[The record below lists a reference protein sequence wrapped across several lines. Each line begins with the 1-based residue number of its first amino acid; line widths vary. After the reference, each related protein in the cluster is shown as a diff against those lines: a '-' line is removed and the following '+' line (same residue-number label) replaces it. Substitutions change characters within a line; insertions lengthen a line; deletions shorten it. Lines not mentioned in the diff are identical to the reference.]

1 MAPAGPGLR
10 PTLSRMKA
18 SHRRILR
25 WVLGV
30 AAAVVL
36 AGAFLVANIAAQ
48 LSGGWD
54 EVFDRSHPLPGD
66 ADVVAARAVGAATVD
81 AEIAR
86 VVDDVVVP
94 ALSEGRVAQPA
105 PSGAEA
111 MTDRGVGL
119 DSGCEVGSHDWKR
132 DDPYDL
138 LCSEIRRAVVAS
150 DDASFRADLLALDR
164 ALTADGWLPF
174 DDVSGLPAA
183 LERADGVAR
192 AAGAEQPNG
201 STFTGA
207 GYRSDDGRFQLQ
219 LGFQN
224 FDIYTG
230 LPEPDLADGEYAIM
244 VSLSHQSYLE

>member
-1 MAPAGPGLR
+1 
-10 PTLSRMKA
+10 MKA

-30 AAAVVL
+30 LAAVVAL
-36 AGAFLVANIAAQ
+36 FALFVANIAAQ
-48 LSGGWD
+48 LNGGWD

-66 ADVVAARAVGAATVD
+66 AEVVAARAVGAATVD

-86 VVDDVVVP
+86 VVDAVAVP
-94 ALSEGRVAQPA
+94 ALSDGRVAQPA
-105 PSGAEA
+105 LAGAEA

-119 DSGCEVGSHDWKR
+119 DSACEVGSHNWKR

-138 LCSEIRRAVVAS
+138 LCTEIRRPIVAG
-150 DDASFRADLLALDR
+150 DEASFRADMLALDR

-174 DDVSGLPAA
+174 DDVSGLPEA
-183 LERADGVAR
+183 LERADADAR
-192 AAGAEQPNG
+192 ATGADPPN
-201 STFTGA
+201 SAQFTGT
-207 GYRSDDGRFQLQ
+207 GYRSADGRFYLS

-230 LPEPDLADGEYAIM
+230 LPASELADGEYAMM
-244 VSLSHQSYLE
+244 VSLSHQSYLA

>member
-1 MAPAGPGLR
+1 
-10 PTLSRMKA
+10 MKA

-30 AAAVVL
+30 LLAVVL
-36 AGAFLVANIAAQ
+36 VAAFFVANVAAQ

-66 ADVVAARAVGAATVD
+66 PEVVAARAVGAATAD
-81 AEIAR
+81 AELER
-86 VVDDVVVP
+86 LVTTVVVP
-94 ALSEGRVAQPA
+94 ALTDGRLAQPA
-105 PSGAEA
+105 LAGPDA

-119 DSGCEVGSHDWKR
+119 DSACEVGFHNWKR

-138 LCSEIRRAVVAS
+138 LCSEIRRAVVAG

-183 LERADGVAR
+183 LERADADAR
-192 AAGAEQPNG
+192 ATGADPPNS
-201 STFTGA
+201 STFSGT
-207 GYRSDDGRFQLQ
+207 GYRSADGRFYLQ
-219 LGFQN
+219 LGFRT

-230 LPEPDLADGEYAIM
+230 LPALELADGEYAMM
-244 VSLSHQSYLE
+244 VSLNHQSFLE